1 MNEEK
6 PAPSFTGPEGSYI
19 LGEEHKPVHMVLTS
33 NQSVP
38 YPSRVSLIVV
48 RFPTTKNPLGFAG
61 LLGGNKD
68 KEARS
73 KKEERERE
81 QKERERAAA
90 AAAVV
95 AAAAAAAA
103 ATSGVANTDGR
114 ESISSSD
121 NADDIAPPETSV
133 PDASLLALVAAADG
147 AIPSPAPASSSAVPL
162 LTPFTPPA
170 LFSPGGTGG
179 TTNTHSGAGIGVG
192 VVGSGGPGAGSGPS
206 AKRKTVSRPKHSIRT
221 TSSSFVTRLQT
232 AEGLTRTLAN
242 KQGDVTFMFYNALK
256 SFFWTEVG
264 IKAKVCPRF
273 SPPRSLACANFLILT
288 MLIINSGISRQINLL
303 CTSDMPRC
311 EPMFLECRAGGCRRG
326 FCYW

>member
-6 PAPSFTGPEGSYI
+6 PGPSFTGPEGSYI
-19 LGEEHKPVHMVLTS
+19 LGEEHKPVHMALTS

-48 RFPTTKNPLGFAG
+48 RFPTTKNAVGFAG

-90 AAAVV
+90 AAAAVAAV
-95 AAAAAAAA
+95 AAAAAI
-103 ATSGVANTDGR
+103 SGVANTDGR

-121 NADDIAPPETSV
+121 NADDIVPPDTSV
-133 PDASLLALVAAADG
+133 PDSSLLALTTADGG
-147 AIPSPAPASSSAVPL
+147 AIPAPTPAPASSSAVPL

-170 LFSPGGTGG
+170 LFSPGV
-179 TTNTHSGAGIGVG
+179 NDTHSGVGVGVG
-192 VVGSGGPGAGSGPS
+192 VVGSGGSSAGSGPG

-264 IKAKVCPRF
+264 VKAKVCPPF
-273 SPPRSLACANFLILT
+273 LPPS
-288 MLIINSGISRQINLL
+288 SISR
-303 CTSDMPRC
+303 CFPR
-311 EPMFLECRAGGCRRG
+311 F
-326 FCYW
+326 

>member
-19 LGEEHKPVHMVLTS
+19 LGEEHKPVHMALTS

-48 RFPTTKNPLGFAG
+48 RFPTTKNAVGFAG
-61 LLGGNKD
+61 LLGGNKDKDKD

-90 AAAVV
+90 AAAAVV
-95 AAAAAAAA
+95 AAAAAAA

-114 ESISSSD
+114 ESTSSSD
-121 NADDIAPPETSV
+121 NADDIAPPDSSL
-133 PDASLLALVAAADG
+133 PDSSLLALAAAAADG
-147 AIPSPAPASSSAVPL
+147 AIPTPASSSAVPL

-170 LFSPGGTGG
+170 LFSPGGSGG
-179 TTNTHSGAGIGVG
+179 TTNTT

-206 AKRKTVSRPKHSIRT
+206 AKRKIVSRPKHSIRT

-264 IKAKVCPRF
+264 VKAKVCP
-273 SPPRSLACANFLILT
+273 PVLQCPRSLVVTLAPPF
-288 MLIINSGISRQINLL
+288 
-303 CTSDMPRC
+303 P
-311 EPMFLECRAGGCRRG
+311 
-326 FCYW
+326 

>member
-19 LGEEHKPVHMVLTS
+19 LGEEHKPTHMILTS
-33 NQSVP
+33 NQPAP
-38 YPSRVSLIVV
+38 YPCRVSLIVI
-48 RFPTTKNPLGFAG
+48 RFPTTKNAVGFAG

-81 QKERERAAA
+81 QKERERAA
-90 AAAVV
+90 
-95 AAAAAAAA
+95 
-103 ATSGVANTDGR
+103 SGVANMDGR

-121 NADDIAPPETSV
+121 NADDMVPPETTV
-133 PDASLLALVAAADG
+133 PNSSLTLPAAADG
-147 AIPSPAPASSSAVPL
+147 PTPASSSTVPL

-170 LFSPGGTGG
+170 LFSPSSGNAVA
-179 TTNTHSGAGIGVG
+179 TNGHSGVG
-192 VVGSGGPGAGSGPS
+192 VGVGVGISGGPGAGAGSGS
-206 AKRKTVSRPKHSIRT
+206 GGAKRKTVSRPKHSIRT

-264 IKAKVCPRF
+264 VKAKVCPRF
-273 SPPRSLACANFLILT
+273 HPFDLSSQLLFLHPVFFSLDFDRADLKLRNIL
-288 MLIINSGISRQINLL
+288 L
-303 CTSDMPRC
+303 D
-311 EPMFLECRAGGCRRG
+311 
-326 FCYW
+326 

>member
-6 PAPSFTGPEGSYI
+6 PGPSFTGPEGSYI

-48 RFPTTKNPLGFAG
+48 RFPTTKNAVGFAG

-90 AAAVV
+90 AAA
-95 AAAAAAAA
+95 AAVAAAAA

-121 NADDIAPPETSV
+121 NADDIAPPDTSV
-133 PDASLLALVAAADG
+133 PDSSLLALTTADG
-147 AIPSPAPASSSAVPL
+147 AAIPTPTPAPASSSAVPL

-170 LFSPGGTGG
+170 LFSPGG
-179 TTNTHSGAGIGVG
+179 NDAHSGVGVGVGVG
-192 VVGSGGPGAGSGPS
+192 VVGSGGSGAGSGPS

-264 IKAKVCPRF
+264 VKAKVCPRF
-273 SPPRSLACANFLILT
+273 YSPIDLSLLFSILIELT
-288 MLIINSGISRQINLL
+288 INLRNISL
-303 CTSDMPRC
+303 D
-311 EPMFLECRAGGCRRG
+311 
-326 FCYW
+326 

>member
-33 NQSVP
+33 NESMP
-38 YPSRVSLIVV
+38 YTSRVSLIVV
-48 RFPTTKNPLGFAG
+48 RFPTTKTAVGFAG
-61 LLGGNKD
+61 LLGGNRD

-81 QKERERAAA
+81 QKQRERAAA
-90 AAAVV
+90 AAA
-95 AAAAAAAA
+95 AAIAAAAA

-121 NADDIAPPETSV
+121 NADDIALPDTSV
-133 PDASLLALVAAADG
+133 PADSSLLALTTADG
-147 AIPSPAPASSSAVPL
+147 VVPTPTPAPSSSSAVPL

-179 TTNTHSGAGIGVG
+179 TTGTHSSVGVG
-192 VVGSGGPGAGSGPS
+192 VGVGGVGSGGSGAGSGLS

-242 KQGDVTFMFYNALK
+242 KQGGVTFIFYNALK

-264 IKAKVCPRF
+264 VKAKVCARF
-273 SPPRSLACANFLILT
+273 
-288 MLIINSGISRQINLL
+288 
-303 CTSDMPRC
+303 
-311 EPMFLECRAGGCRRG
+311 
-326 FCYW
+326 

>member
-33 NQSVP
+33 SQSVP

-48 RFPTTKNPLGFAG
+48 RFPTTKNAVGFAG

-90 AAAVV
+90 AS
-95 AAAAAAAA
+95 AAAAA

-121 NADDIAPPETSV
+121 NADDIAPPDTSV
-133 PDASLLALVAAADG
+133 PDSSLLLTTADG
-147 AIPSPAPASSSAVPL
+147 AIPAPAPAPASSSAVPL

-170 LFSPGGTGG
+170 LFSPGGNGG
-179 TTNTHSGAGIGVG
+179 TTNTHSGVGVGVG
-192 VVGSGGPGAGSGPS
+192 VVGSGGSGSGSGPS

-232 AEGLTRTLAN
+232 AEGLTRTLGN

-264 IKAKVCPRF
+264 VKAKVCPRF
-273 SPPRSLACANFLILT
+273 YPPILRPLLALVHP
-288 MLIINSGISRQINLL
+288 LL
-303 CTSDMPRC
+303 R
-311 EPMFLECRAGGCRRG
+311 F
-326 FCYW
+326 

>member
-1 MNEEK
+1 MEEK

-19 LGEEHKPVHMVLTS
+19 LGEEHKPIHMVSTS

-48 RFPTTKNPLGFAG
+48 RFPTTKNAVGFAG

-68 KEARS
+68 KEAKS

-90 AAAVV
+90 AAAAAAV
-95 AAAAAAAA
+95 AAAAAA
-103 ATSGVANTDGR
+103 TGGVVNTDGR

-121 NADDIAPPETSV
+121 NADDIDIAPPET
-133 PDASLLALVAAADG
+133 PAATADG
-147 AIPSPAPASSSAVPL
+147 VIPAPSASSSAVPL

-179 TTNTHSGAGIGVG
+179 TTNAHSGVGIGIGVGVGVVGVG
-192 VVGSGGPGAGSGPS
+192 VVGSAGPGAGSGPS

-264 IKAKVCPRF
+264 VKAKVCVCPPPPPF
-273 SPPRSLACANFLILT
+273 STPFVSRRCSCTLIVLT
-288 MLIINSGISRQINLL
+288 VNVGVSR
-303 CTSDMPRC
+303 
-311 EPMFLECRAGGCRRG
+311 
-326 FCYW
+326 